1 MTQLVARPQ
10 SDNGRE
16 AYQPPEISIL
26 RLPQSAA
33 QWDLVVDFL
42 RLRKQVFIN
51 KKKWRLVEKDE
62 IEYEQYDTATVATY
76 VIAHRGNQVLGGARL
91 LRCDT
96 VIGSAR
102 HAYSYMIRDAYLGM
116 IDLPSE
122 ICSAPPPVHA
132 ASWELTRLVS
142 IDDDARTARLILDEA
157 NNFIKSVGGT
167 QCLFLGPPGF
177 LRMARSYGYA
187 PEKLGKICGDES
199 GRFLAFSCAVI

>member
-1 MTQLVARPQ
+1 MSKHSVPDVDATTADYMR
-10 SDNGRE
+10 
-16 AYQPPEISIL
+16 PEISIL
-26 RLPQSAA
+26 RLPHSAA
-33 QWDLVVDFL
+33 RWDLVVDFL
-42 RLRKQVFIN
+42 KLRKQVFIN
-51 KKKWRLVEKDE
+51 RKKWRLVEKDE

-76 VIAHRGNQVLGGARL
+76 VIAHRGQKVLGGARL

-122 ICSAPPPVHA
+122 ICSAPPPTDDK
-132 ASWELTRLVS
+132 SWELTRLVS
-142 IDDDARTARLILDEA
+142 IDEDPRTARLILDEA
-157 NNFIKSVGGT
+157 NDFIKLEGGK

-187 PEKLGKICGDES
+187 PERLGKICGDES